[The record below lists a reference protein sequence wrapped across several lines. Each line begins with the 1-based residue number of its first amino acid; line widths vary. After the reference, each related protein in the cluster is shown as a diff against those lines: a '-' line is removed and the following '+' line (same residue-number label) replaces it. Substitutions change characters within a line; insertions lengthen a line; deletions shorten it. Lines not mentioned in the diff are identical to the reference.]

1 MTWKISET
9 MKQTGISK
17 ARKSKTND
25 WANCFMTYPCC
36 YGSSQL
42 YFTLFHSLTS
52 SFRTLGTTSS
62 LSSEQKI
69 IREWGVLPRNYIKT
83 LLSKVIM
90 MEKASIHF
98 CCFIFQQKVQTKPK
112 TSTIRKKIWKKKLF
126 LRRFQTN
133 KGRSTLV
140 PKVPKITA
148 RWRQMGFCIF
158 CAKSRQNERSS
169 ALYSLNINKLSRFFS
184 WFFFL
189 CKIRLFWWNYQNAI

>member
-1 MTWKISET
+1 MMT
-9 MKQTGISK
+9 SK

-36 YGSSQL
+36 YGSPLL

-69 IREWGVLPRNYIKT
+69 IREWGVLQRNYIKT

-112 TSTIRKKIWKKKLF
+112 TSKIRKEMGNKMGNQWHIFESLIFVKKFNFHKTLHIWIF
-126 LRRFQTN
+126 
-133 KGRSTLV
+133 V
-140 PKVPKITA
+140 PKSEDILQYYV
-148 RWRQMGFCIF
+148 
-158 CAKSRQNERSS
+158 N
-169 ALYSLNINKLSRFFS
+169 
-184 WFFFL
+184 
-189 CKIRLFWWNYQNAI
+189 